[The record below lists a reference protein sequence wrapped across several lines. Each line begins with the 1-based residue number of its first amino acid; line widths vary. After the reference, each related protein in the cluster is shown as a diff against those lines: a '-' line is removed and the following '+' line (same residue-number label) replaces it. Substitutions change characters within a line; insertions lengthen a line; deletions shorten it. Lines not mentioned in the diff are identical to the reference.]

1 MPVAH
6 LHSKEQGFMSRHMN
20 DAKIKL
26 YTVYVKK
33 NSARNKV
40 EKNDIALPM

>member
-6 LHSKEQGFMSRHMN
+6 LHSKKNKDPCHETWN
-20 DAKIKL
+20 ETKIKL
-26 YTVYVKK
+26 YYFPK

-40 EKNDIALPM
+40 EKNDTVLPM